1 MEKERNLKNKETI
14 DLYKYAAKYRRKH
27 GITIEE
33 LSMGLCTTSQISGWE
48 NGNGSI
54 DFGIRYRIMSRLF
67 VEDYSSGWKVTH
79 DEYEIWRKQNNIVW
93 LLCNE
98 KYEEARAAI
107 ENYENEEE
115 LKPLE
120 TQFILRIKAVY
131 LMCVDGDKDEIYR
144 LTKEAFAMTVPNFA
158 SEKMEDMVLS
168 SFELDMLLDMERYS
182 TNRRKIYGAV
192 IGYLITREIEAPYQ
206 RKILPKATYYY
217 IDAIDIDR
225 IDNAEWA
232 AVLVEKINYAIEC
245 LRDTGY
251 LNYMLELL
259 TKKIAIIKK
268 IVEILPKE
276 KDYYQGALD
285 KTQERIDVIEA
296 LYSEYGVRKDTVLI
310 PDTFVPSSVYDMSEI
325 VYKRRQMLGISQK
338 TLSNDTCDIKTV
350 RRWEQGKTVPQEY
363 IRNLIF
369 DKLNIIKSRIPFAET
384 SVIFF
389 KGGMLEY
396 NADTWGK
403 RKEYKYKVSY
413 MHDLT
418 DMADEEIENGFD
430 YYGDEAGYGLNL
442 IRYPERVG
450 EEIESRYPV
459 DTIINA
465 EVCWFEKAEL
475 MQYVNYITFLKAG
488 GKDYTG
494 YLQAL
499 KAYGDKMRGTD
510 LELSEW
516 VFMEYLY
523 DIAASTYG
531 DKGKYNE
538 SNEMAEYLIKGQL
551 SYRRFHEIPRMI
563 YNKLWNNN
571 EAQKAKGLGE
581 VSETIE
587 MLKRCILFS
596 ELAKNN
602 AMAEFYRR
610 KVNIS

>member
-14 DLYKYAAKYRRKH
+14 DLNKYAAKYRRKH

-33 LSMGLCTTSQISGWE
+33 LSRGLCTTSQISGWE
-48 NGNGSI
+48 NDNGSI

-67 VEDYSSGWKVTH
+67 VEDYSSGWKVNH
-79 DEYEIWRKQNNIVW
+79 DEYEIWHKQNNIVW

-98 KYEEARAAI
+98 RYEEARIAI
-107 ENYENEEE
+107 EKYEGEED

-120 TQFILRIKAVY
+120 IQFVLRIKAVY
-131 LMCVDGDKDEIYR
+131 LMCVAGDKDEIYK
-144 LTKEAFAMTVPNFA
+144 LTKEAFEITVPNFA
-158 SEKMEDMVLS
+158 SGKMEDMVLS
-168 SFELDMLLDMERYS
+168 SFELDMILDMERHS
-182 TNRRKIYGAV
+182 TNRRKVYGAV
-192 IGYLITREIEAPYQ
+192 IGYLISREVEVPYQ

-232 AVLVEKINYAIEC
+232 VVLNDKINYAIDC

-259 TKKIAIIKK
+259 SKKIAIIKK
-268 IVEILPKE
+268 IIEILPKE
-276 KDYYQGALD
+276 KDYYQGALN
-285 KTQERIDVIEA
+285 KTQERVDVIAA
-296 LYSEYGVRKDTVLI
+296 LYTEYGVRKDTVLI

-363 IRNLIF
+363 IKNLIF
-369 DKLNIIKSRIPFAET
+369 EKLSIFKSKIPYAET
-384 SVIFF
+384 VILPF

-396 NADTWGK
+396 NAEAWGK
-403 RKEYKYKVSY
+403 RKEYEYKVSY
-413 MHDLT
+413 LYDLES
-418 DMADEEIENGFD
+418 MADEEIESGYD
-430 YYGDEAGYGLNL
+430 YYGDEAGYGLTH
-442 IRYPERVG
+442 IRFPERVG

-475 MQYVNYITFLKAG
+475 MQYFNYITFLKAA

-499 KAYGDKMRGTD
+499 KAYGDEMRGTD

-551 SYRRFHEIPRMI
+551 SYRRFHEISRMV
-563 YNKLWNNN
+563 YNELWNKN
-571 EAQKAKGLGE
+571 EVQKAKGLAE
-581 VSETIE
+581 IEETAE
-587 MLKRCILFS
+587 LLRRCIVLS
-596 ELAKNN
+596 ELSKNI
-602 AMAEFYRR
+602 AMTNFY
-610 KVNIS
+610 KSKIPV

>member
-14 DLYKYAAKYRRKH
+14 DLYKYAARYRKKH
-27 GITIEE
+27 GITIDE
-33 LSMGLCTTSQISGWE
+33 LSEGLCSTSQISGWE
-48 NGNGSI
+48 NGNNWI
-54 DFGIRYRIMSRLF
+54 DFSTRFRIMSRLF
-67 VEDYSSGWKVTH
+67 VEDYSSGWKVNH
-79 DEYEIWRKQNNIVW
+79 DEYEIWHKQNNIVW

-98 KYEEARAAI
+98 RYEEARIAI
-107 ENYENEEE
+107 EKYEGEED

-120 TQFILRIKAVY
+120 IQFVLRIKAVY
-131 LMCVDGDKDEIYR
+131 LMCVAGDKDEIYK
-144 LTKEAFAMTVPNFA
+144 LTKEAFEITVPNFA
-158 SEKMEDMVLS
+158 SGKMEDMVLS
-168 SFELDMLLDMERYS
+168 SFELDMILDMERHS
-182 TNRRKIYGAV
+182 TNRRKVYGAV
-192 IGYLITREIEAPYQ
+192 IGYLISREIEVPYQ

-232 AVLVEKINYAIEC
+232 VVLNDKINYAIDC

-259 TKKIAIIKK
+259 SKKIAIIKK
-268 IVEILPKE
+268 IIEILPKE
-276 KDYYQGALD
+276 KDYYQRELN
-285 KTQERIDVIEA
+285 KTQERVDVIAA
-296 LYSEYGVRKDTVLI
+296 LYTEYGVRKDTVLI
-310 PDTFVPSSVYDMSEI
+310 PDTFVPCSVYDMSEI
-325 VYKRRQMLGISQK
+325 VYKRRQMLGISQRN
-338 TLSNDTCDIKTV
+338 LSIDTCDIKTV

-363 IRNLIF
+363 IKNLIF
-369 DKLNIIKSRIPFAET
+369 EKLSIFKSKIPYAET
-384 SVIFF
+384 VILPF

-396 NADTWGK
+396 NAEAWGK
-403 RKEYKYKVSY
+403 RKEYEYKVSY
-413 MHDLT
+413 LYDLES
-418 DMADEEIENGFD
+418 MADEEIESGYD
-430 YYGDEAGYGLNL
+430 YYGDEAGYGLTH
-442 IRYPERVG
+442 IRFPERVG

-475 MQYVNYITFLKAG
+475 MQYFNYITFLKAA

-499 KAYGDKMRGTD
+499 KAYGDKMRETD

-538 SNEMAEYLIKGQL
+538 SNEMSEYLIKGQL

-571 EAQKAKGLGE
+571 EVQKAKGLGE
-581 VSETIE
+581 IDETSEL
-587 MLKRCILFS
+587 LKRCVVLS
-596 ELAKNN
+596 ELSKNT
-602 AMAEFYRR
+602 AMADFCKSKI
-610 KVNIS
+610 KV

>member
-14 DLYKYAAKYRRKH
+14 DLYKYAAKYRKKH
-27 GITIEE
+27 GITIDE
-33 LSMGLCTTSQISGWE
+33 LSEGLCSTSQISGWE
-48 NGNGSI
+48 NGNNWI
-54 DFGIRYRIMSRLF
+54 DFSTRFRIMSRLF
-67 VEDYSSGWKVTH
+67 VEDYSSGWKVNH
-79 DEYEIWRKQNNIVW
+79 DEYEIWHKQNNIVW

-98 KYEEARAAI
+98 RYEEARVAI

-120 TQFILRIKAVY
+120 IQFILRIKAVY
-131 LMCVDGDKDEIYR
+131 LMCVDGDKDEIYK
-144 LTKEAFAMTVPNFA
+144 LTKEAFEITVPNLA
-158 SEKMEDMVLS
+158 SKKMEDMVLS
-168 SFELDMLLDMERYS
+168 SFELDMILDMERHS
-182 TNRRKIYGAV
+182 TNRRKVYGAV
-192 IGYLITREIEAPYQ
+192 IGYLITREIKLPYQ

-217 IDAIDIDR
+217 IDAIDIDK

-232 AVLVEKINYAIEC
+232 VVLNDKINYAIDC

-259 TKKIAIIKK
+259 SKKIAIIKK
-268 IVEILPKE
+268 IIELLPKE
-276 KDYYQGALD
+276 KDYYQGALN

-296 LYSEYGVRKDTVLI
+296 LYTEYGVRKDTVLI
-310 PDTFVPSSVYDMSEI
+310 PDTFVPCSVYDMSEI
-325 VYKRRQMLGISQK
+325 VYKRRQMLSISQRN
-338 TLSNDTCDIKTV
+338 LAIDTCDIKTV

-363 IRNLIF
+363 IKNLIF
-369 DKLNIIKSRIPFAET
+369 EKLNIFKSKIPFAET
-384 SVIFF
+384 AILPF

-396 NADTWGK
+396 NAEAWGK
-403 RKEYKYKVSY
+403 RKEYEYRVSY
-413 MHDLT
+413 LYDLES
-418 DMADEEIENGFD
+418 MADEEIESGYD
-430 YYGDEAGYGLNL
+430 YYGDEAGYGLSL
-442 IRYPERVG
+442 IRYPEKVL

-475 MQYVNYITFLKAG
+475 LQYFNYITFLKTS

-523 DIAASTYG
+523 DFTAGKYG
-531 DKGKYNE
+531 DDGEYNE
-538 SNEMAEYLIKGQL
+538 SNELSEYLIRGQL
-551 SYRRFHEIPRMI
+551 SYRRFHELSRMI

-571 EAQKAKGLGE
+571 EVQKAKGLGE
-581 VSETIE
+581 IDETSEL
-587 MLKRCILFS
+587 LKRCVVLS
-596 ELAKNN
+596 ELSKNT
-602 AMAEFYRR
+602 AMADFCKSKI
-610 KVNIS
+610 KV

>member
-14 DLYKYAAKYRRKH
+14 DLYKFAARYRKKH
-27 GITIEE
+27 GITIDE
-33 LSMGLCTTSQISGWE
+33 LSEGLCSTSQISGWE
-48 NGNGSI
+48 NGNNWI
-54 DFGIRYRIMSRLF
+54 DFSTRFRIMSRLF
-67 VEDYSSGWKVTH
+67 VEDYSSGWKVYH
-79 DEYEIWRKQNNIVW
+79 DEYEIWHKQNNIVW
-93 LLCNE
+93 LLCKE
-98 KYEEARAAI
+98 RYEEARIAI
-107 ENYENEEE
+107 EEYEGEED

-120 TQFILRIKAVY
+120 IQFILRIKAVY
-131 LMCVDGDKDEIYR
+131 LMCVSGDKDEIYK
-144 LTKEAFAMTVPNFA
+144 LTKEAFDITVPNFA

-192 IGYLITREIEAPYQ
+192 IGYLITREIKAPYQ

-232 AVLVEKINYAIEC
+232 AVLNDKINYAIDC

-259 TKKIAIIKK
+259 SKKKAIIKK
-268 IVEILPKE
+268 IIEILPKE

-285 KTQERIDVIEA
+285 KTQERIDVIGA

-310 PDTFVPSSVYDMSEI
+310 PDTFIPCSVYDMSEI
-325 VYKRRQMLGISQK
+325 VYKRRQMLGISQRN
-338 TLSNDTCDIKTV
+338 LSIDTCDIKTV

-363 IRNLIF
+363 IKNLIF
-369 DKLNIIKSRIPFAET
+369 EKLNIFKSKIPFAET
-384 SVIFF
+384 AILPF

-396 NADTWGK
+396 NAEAWGK
-403 RKEYKYKVSY
+403 RKEYEHKVSY
-413 MHDLT
+413 LYDLES
-418 DMADEEIENGFD
+418 MADEEIESGFD
-430 YYGDEAGYGLNL
+430 YYGDEAGYGLSLN
-442 IRYPERVG
+442 RYPERVG

-459 DTIINA
+459 DAIINA
-465 EVCWFEKAEL
+465 EVCWFERAEL
-475 MQYVNYITFLKAG
+475 MQYVNYITFLKTS
-488 GKDYTG
+488 GKDYTV

-499 KAYGDKMRGTD
+499 KAYGDKMQETD

-538 SNEMAEYLIKGQL
+538 SNEMSEYLIKGQL
-551 SYRRFHEIPRMI
+551 SYRRFHEISRMV
-563 YNKLWNNN
+563 YNELWNKN
-571 EAQKAKGLGE
+571 EVQKAKGLPE
-581 VSETIE
+581 IEETAE
-587 MLKRCILFS
+587 MLKRCIVLS
-596 ELAKNN
+596 ELSKNT
-602 AMAEFYRR
+602 AMTNFY
-610 KVNIS
+610 KSKISV